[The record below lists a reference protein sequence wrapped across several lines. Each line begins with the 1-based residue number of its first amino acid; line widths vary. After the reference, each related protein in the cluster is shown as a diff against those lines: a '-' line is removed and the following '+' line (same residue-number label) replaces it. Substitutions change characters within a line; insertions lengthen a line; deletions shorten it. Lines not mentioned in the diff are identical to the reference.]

1 MSDNF
6 SIMFLAVDFMYLGWD
21 LFGVKIRVLMSFI
34 SSGKF
39 SAIFFKLL
47 LSHVLCFLFLGLILD
62 VY

>member
-1 MSDNF
+1 MNDNF
-6 SIMFLAVDFMYLGWD
+6 TIMFLTVDFMYLGWD

-39 SAIFFKLL
+39 SAVFFKLL
-47 LSHVLCFLFLGLILD
+47 LSHVLSFLLLELGLD